1 VTRAL
6 ELVFNPRRVAVVGAS
21 DRPGKMG
28 TTFMRNLAAF
38 AGEVVPVTTSQATVD
53 DRTAYRRLQD
63 IPGAVDLAVLV
74 VPAGAVP
81 EVMADAA
88 TAGVRAAIVIS
99 GGFAE
104 AGPEGAALQRAAVEA
119 ARAGGVR
126 VVGPNCFGVQNC
138 NAGLN
143 ASMATGTPPA
153 GGDIA
158 LATQSGAYGM
168 AIYTLGLEQDLR
180 FSKVYAA
187 GNKADIGDAEV
198 LEYLGAD
205 PESSVLCFFLESLEE
220 GRAFYERAR
229 AITPRKPIIVAKT
242 GRTEAGARAA
252 TSHTAALAGNA
263 KVWDAAFRQ
272 AGVVVARSG
281 LEMVDAAKALDWQP
295 VPAGRRVGIVTNSGG
310 TGVEL
315 TDLLAEE
322 GLVVP
327 ELTPSLQA
335 HLAGSLPAYASPR
348 NPVDLTPD
356 WARFA
361 ELYPRC
367 LEVLARSGEVDAVVL
382 VLLQR
387 SALDPA
393 VAQAVAQTAGRLVA
407 DGVRVPVY
415 VCWVAPRQAQGN
427 ADLLQSARI
436 PCFEWPER
444 TARALGH
451 AARYG
456 QARARSRP
464 PPAAARRPPG
474 LPALGAGPVSP
485 DAAADLLRA
494 FGVQVAPQALCAGE
508 EDAAAAATRLGY
520 PVVAKVVSERLV
532 HKTEAG
538 GVRLGL
544 ADEAAVRAAVRD
556 LLALDTGARVL
567 LQAHCSGEEVIVGGF
582 RDLQAGPVVMA
593 GLGGVFVEVLADVVF
608 RLAPI
613 DEEEAAAALASL
625 RGYPVLAGARGR
637 PGVDLGALST
647 TLAGV
652 SRLLVAL
659 PEIAELDLNPVMA
672 APEGATAVDV
682 RIRTAPPP

>member
-1 VTRAL
+1 VTRVL

-38 AGEVVPVTTSQATVD
+38 AGEVVPVTRSQATVD
-53 DRTAYRRLQD
+53 DRKAYRRLQD
-63 IPGAVDLAVLV
+63 IPAGVDLAVVV
-74 VPAGAVP
+74 VPAQAVP

-88 TAGVRAAIVIS
+88 AAGVGAAIVIS

-119 ARAGGVR
+119 AHAGGVR

-198 LEYLGAD
+198 LEYLGTD
-205 PESSVLCFFLESLEE
+205 PESSVLCFFLESLDE
-220 GRAFYERAR
+220 GRAFYQRAR

-252 TSHTAALAGNA
+252 TSHTAALAGDA

-295 VPAGRRVGIVTNSGG
+295 VPAGPRVGIVTNSGG

-335 HLAGSLPAYASPR
+335 HLAMRLPTYASPR
-348 NPVDLTPD
+348 NPVDVTPD

-367 LEVLARSGEVDAVVL
+367 LESLARSGEVDAVVL

-393 VAQAVAQTAGRLVA
+393 VAQAVVQTAGRLLA

-451 AARYG
+451 AERYG
-456 QARARSRP
+456 RARARSRP
-464 PPAAARRPPG
+464 PATGARRPAG

-494 FGVQVAPQALCAGE
+494 FGVEVAPQALCVGE

-520 PVVAKVVSERLV
+520 PVVAKVVSERLA

-544 ADEAAVRAAVRD
+544 ADEAAVRAAVRN
-556 LLALDTGARVL
+556 LLALDAGARVL
-567 LQAHCSGEEVIVGGF
+567 LQAHCSGTEVIVGGF
-582 RDLQAGPVVMA
+582 RDPQAGPVVMA

-613 DEEEAAAALASL
+613 DEEEAAEALGSL

-637 PGVDLGALST
+637 PRVDLGALST

-672 APEGATAVDV
+672 TPEGATAVDV
-682 RIRTAPPP
+682 RIRTVPPS

>member
-1 VTRAL
+1 MTRIL

-38 AGEVVPVTTSQATVD
+38 AGEVVPVTRSQATVD
-53 DRTAYRRLQD
+53 GRTAYPRLQD
-63 IPGAVDLAVLV
+63 VPGGVDVAVLV
-74 VPAGAVP
+74 VPAEAVP

-88 TAGVRAAIVIS
+88 AAGVGAAIVIS

-104 AGPEGAALQRAAVEA
+104 AGPGGATLQRAAVEA

-198 LEYLGAD
+198 LDYLGAD
-205 PESSVLCFFLESLEE
+205 RESSVLCFFLESLDE

-295 VPAGRRVGIVTNSGG
+295 VPAGRRAGIVTNSGG

-327 ELTPSLQA
+327 ELSPSLQVR
-335 HLAGSLPAYASPR
+335 LARSLPAYASPR
-348 NPVDLTPD
+348 NPVDVTPD

-361 ELYPRC
+361 ELYPLC
-367 LEVLARSGEVDAVVL
+367 LEALARSGEVDAVVV

-393 VAQAVAQTAGRLVA
+393 VAEAVAQTAGRLVA

-427 ADLLQSARI
+427 ADRLQSARI

-451 AARYG
+451 AERYG
-456 QARARSRP
+456 QARARIRP
-464 PPAAARRPPG
+464 PPAGARRPAG
-474 LPALGAGPVSP
+474 LPALGAGPVPP

-508 EDAAAAATRLGY
+508 DDAAAAATGLGY
-520 PVVAKVVSERLV
+520 PVVAKVVSERLI

-544 ADEAAVRAAVRD
+544 TDEAALRTAVRD
-556 LLALDTGARVL
+556 LLALDAGAQVL
-567 LQAHCSGEEVIVGGF
+567 LQAQCAGEEVIVGGF
-582 RDLQAGPVVMA
+582 RDPQAGPVVMA

-613 DEEEAAAALASL
+613 DEEEAAEALGSL
-625 RGYPVLAGARGR
+625 RGYPMLAGARGR
-637 PGVDLGALST
+637 QGVDLGALST

-652 SRLLVAL
+652 SRLLIAL

-682 RIRTAPPP
+682 RILTAPPP